1 MNWVSEIFKDITVS
15 KTLTG
20 ACFITGISLLF
31 IPTFFPD
38 TLEALP
44 KSWATGTLGVVV
56 FSGCLLLFWGLRA
69 IRERIVR
76 FITTK
81 TQNSRSQSL
90 TDFELSFVFE
100 LGKLADKTMNL
111 DNINYNAATFSKL
124 ELLDVCRTLKEKGLL
139 DVNCNDE
146 NLVSLSENG
155 RKKALELH
163 KAQALKN

>member
-31 IPTFFPD
+31 APAFFPD

-44 KSWATGTLGVVV
+44 KGWATGTLGVVV
-56 FSGCLLLFWGLRA
+56 FSGSLLMFWGLRVVK
-69 IRERIVR
+69 EGIVS

-81 TQNSRSQSL
+81 TQNSLSQSL
-90 TDFELSFVFE
+90 TDFELSFIFE
-100 LGKLADKTMNL
+100 LGKLADKTADL
-111 DNINYNAATFSKL
+111 DNINYNSVSFSKL

-139 DVNCNDE
+139 DVNCFDE
-146 NLVSLSENG
+146 NLVSLTENG